1 MLDCKGLLQ
10 SLSAYLDG
18 EVDDELRLEIE
29 EHLRNCLKAQAMI
42 RTFERTI
49 VLHRVAEDH
58 GVTAEVHIRLHE
70 VVRKC
75 FEGEE

>member
-1 MLDCKGLLQ
+1 MLDCKGLLE

-29 EHLRNCLKAQAMI
+29 EHLRSCLKAQAMI

-49 VLHRVAEDH
+49 TLHQVVEVQ
-58 GVTAEVHIRLHE
+58 GVPVEVHVRLHE